1 MKQRVVVQ
9 AIIQRKGKT
18 LLLRR
23 SLGRPELIGKYEL
36 PGGRLDTNE
45 QPEDSIRRRL
55 QSDTGLSAK
64 NIRLF
69 DVVSISDDEEGNVQH
84 VLLVY
89 LVEVESSIKA
99 IKLGSSYDKYEWLK
113 ISAMNGTL
121 LRDSARVILGLV
133 VQDKAETT
141 RPPHSGGAESSSD
154 ITKPKI
160 DKSHVIVYSDG
171 GSRGNPGPSAAGFVI
186 LDQNEN
192 VIDQGGVFL
201 GITTNNQA
209 EYHGVQLGLEHALAM
224 GARFVEFN
232 IDSMLVVNQMNGIY
246 KIKNRELWPIHERI
260 RDLSSKFDKVSFTHV
275 PRELNR
281 LADGMVNK
289 ILDEHQLDSL

>member
-9 AIIQRKGKT
+9 AIIQKDEKT

-23 SLGRPELIGKYEL
+23 SVGRPELIGKYEL

-45 QPEDSIRRRL
+45 QPDDSIRRRV
-55 QSDTGLSAK
+55 QGDTGLDVDGVH
-64 NIRLF
+64 LF
-69 DVVSISDDEEGNVQH
+69 DVVSMVDDDEGNVQH

-89 LVEVESSIKA
+89 LVTVRSVDAA
-99 IKLGSSYDKYEWLK
+99 IKLGSSYDKYEWK
-113 ISAMNGTL
+113 KVSAMGSVQ
-121 LRDSARVILGLV
+121 LRDSAQVILGLV
-133 VQDKAETT
+133 GQGVIEKKVVVENINSTTEIAASVGETN
-141 RPPHSGGAESSSD
+141 RH
-154 ITKPKI
+154 IR
-160 DKSHVIVYSDG
+160 VYSDG

-209 EYHGVQLGLEHALAM
+209 EYHGVQLGLERALAM
-224 GARFVEFN
+224 GAKIVEFN

-246 KIKNRELWPIHERI
+246 NIKNRELWPIHERI
-260 RDLSSKFDKVSFTHV
+260 RDLSARFDKVSFTHI

-289 ILDEHQLDSL
+289 ILDEHQSDSL

>member
-55 QSDTGLSAK
+55 QSDTGLFAK

-69 DVVSISDDEEGNVQH
+69 DVVSLLDDEEGNVQH

-89 LVEVESSIKA
+89 LVEVESNIKA

-133 VQDKAETT
+133 AQDKAETT
-141 RPPHSGGAESSSD
+141 KPSPGESAESSDD

-160 DKSHVIVYSDG
+160 DKSHVTVYSDG

-201 GITTNNQA
+201 GVTTNNQA

-289 ILDEHQLDSL
+289 ILDEHQSDSL

>member
-69 DVVSISDDEEGNVQH
+69 DVVSILDDEEGNVQH

-89 LVEVESSIKA
+89 LVEVESNIKA

-133 VQDKAETT
+133 AQDKAETT
-141 RPPHSGGAESSSD
+141 KPSPGGGAESSGD

-160 DKSHVIVYSDG
+160 DKSHVTVYSDG

-289 ILDEHQLDSL
+289 ILDEHQSDSL

>member
-45 QPEDSIRRRL
+45 EPEDSIRRRL
-55 QSDTGLSAK
+55 QSDTGLFAK

-69 DVVSISDDEEGNVQH
+69 DVVSLLDDEEGNVQH

-89 LVEVESSIKA
+89 LVEVESNIKA

-133 VQDKAETT
+133 AQDKAETT
-141 RPPHSGGAESSSD
+141 KPSPGGSAESSDD

-160 DKSHVIVYSDG
+160 DKSHVTVYSDG

-201 GITTNNQA
+201 GVTTNNQA

-289 ILDEHQLDSL
+289 ILDEHQSDSL